1 MIVITKLIGDTVNTL
16 LVTDSFKEASDKFYS
31 LVNDEINEYVYDSP
45 NESVEMKNIDGNIIF
60 KAEDNEHH
68 TITLQAM

>member
-31 LVNDEINEYVYDSP
+31 LINDEINEYVYNSP
-45 NESVEMKNIDGNIIF
+45 NESVQMKNIDGNIIF

>member
-31 LVNDEINEYVYDSP
+31 LINDEINEYVYNSP
-45 NESVEMKNIDGNIIF
+45 NESVKMKNIDGNIIF

>member
-31 LVNDEINEYVYDSP
+31 LINDEINEYVYNEP
-45 NESVEMKNIDGNIIF
+45 NEAVEIKNIDGNIIF
-60 KAEDNEHH
+60 KAEDNQHH

>member
-16 LVTDSFKEASDKFYS
+16 LVTDSFKEASDAFYS
-31 LVNDEINEYVYDSP
+31 LVNDEINEYVYDGP
-45 NESVEMKNIDGNIIF
+45 NESVKMTNVDGHIIF

-68 TITLQAM
+68 TITLQAI